1 MWKEL
6 VVSIPM
12 GRDIFEFKKIFVG
25 LWDAQSGGK
34 VYLHIYFEASSVR
47 SYQCEWKWLRY
58 GFGMGSTLPDFEKI
72 FFPFYFS
79 DWTTFRTADCLC

>member
-1 MWKEL
+1 MLKSLLLFLFPLNYFEIHMWKEL

-47 SYQCEWKWLRY
+47 SYQCEWK
-58 GFGMGSTLPDFEKI
+58 
-72 FFPFYFS
+72 
-79 DWTTFRTADCLC
+79 